1 MAFFVFLVVLIG
13 GALVIILVGSAIRPR
28 GPVIAIQYVGAPSS
42 YQEQVMWLEA
52 LKSAGIHAHVENAM
66 PSISYA
72 LPWKMRA
79 IYPTEI
85 WVRDED
91 YEGARAIL
99 GFDHAE
105 HARRSK
111 RTRLRRPR

>member
-1 MAFFVFLVVLIG
+1 MDFLVFLAVLIG
-13 GALVIILVGSAIRPR
+13 GALIIILVGNAIRPR
-28 GPVIAIQYVGAPSS
+28 GPVIAIQYLGAPSS
-42 YQEQVMWLEA
+42 YQEQIMWLEA

-79 IYPTEI
+79 IYPSEV

-91 YEGARAIL
+91 CEGARAIL
-99 GFDHAE
+99 GFDRVE
-105 HARRSK
+105 
-111 RTRLRRPR
+111 

>member
-1 MAFFVFLVVLIG
+1 MSFLVFLAVLIG
-13 GALVIILVGSAIRPR
+13 GALVIILIGSRIRSR
-28 GPVIAIQYVGAPSS
+28 GPVIAVEYVGAPTS

-66 PSISYA
+66 PSAPYA
-72 LPWKMRA
+72 PIWTMRA

-91 YEGARAIL
+91 YEGARAVL
-99 GFDHAE
+99 GFDHTDP
-105 HARRSK
+105 ARRSK
-111 RTRLRRPR
+111 RTRLRR